1 MRNFYEIEYEDKES
15 IWDDKSPITIKH
27 AIIDIDKIEELS
39 LEDRA
44 IVGSSIYYKLTEESF
59 KRLVDNIKLYNGP
72 IIKLYG
78 NE

>member
-1 MRNFYEIEYEDKES
+1 MKNFYEIEYEDKES
-15 IWDDKSPITIKH
+15 IWDDESSITIKH

-39 LEDRA
+39 LEDRI

-59 KRLVDNIKLYNGP
+59 KRLVDSIKLYNGP
-72 IIKLYG
+72 IVKLYG

>member
-15 IWDDKSPITIKH
+15 IWDDESLITIKH

-39 LEDRA
+39 LEDRI
-44 IVGSSIYYKLTEESF
+44 IVGSSIFYKLTEESF
-59 KRLVDNIKLYNGP
+59 KRLVDSIKLYNGP
-72 IIKLYG
+72 IVKLYG